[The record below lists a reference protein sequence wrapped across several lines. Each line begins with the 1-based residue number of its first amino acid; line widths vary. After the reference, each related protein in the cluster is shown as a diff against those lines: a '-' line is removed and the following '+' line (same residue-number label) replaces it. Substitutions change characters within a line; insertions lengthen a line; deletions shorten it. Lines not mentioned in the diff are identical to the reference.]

1 MFSCFHLGMST
12 VAPLRAIWLIAQH
25 GKPDIHGQENMSK
38 EFVDFL
44 DRCLEVF
51 IDYYLIEV
59 LYFRWMLT
67 LDGQQSSWRITRF
80 FRCQHQRA
88 RSHHLFR
95 KQKSKK
101 GKISFHMMAIFVNSL
116 KVARKN
122 RVEDFHISFQI
133 LVDVGTSKTKELS
146 DIASKRMKYSLVL
159 SNECSSLFHFFEFH
173 SPRDV

>member
-44 DRCLEVF
+44 DRCLEVL
-51 IDYYLIEV
+51 IDHYLIEV

-67 LDGQQSSWRITRF
+67 LDGQQSSWKITRF
-80 FRCQHQRA
+80 FRCQHQKA

-101 GKISFHMMAIFVNSL
+101 GKNSFLMALFVNSL
-116 KVARKN
+116 KVAKKN
-122 RVEDFHISFQI
+122 RLEEFHISFQI
-133 LVDVGTSKTKELS
+133 LVDVGTSKTKEFS
-146 DIASKRMKYSLVL
+146 VIASK
-159 SNECSSLFHFFEFH
+159 
-173 SPRDV
+173 